1 MFRPDPAYLVSS
13 LCFSRLSCK
22 VGSSVGT
29 ATRAFLAGLVAA
41 RRCERREAGWMVAG
55 ACVVLAEAGE
65 PELLN
70 SALAT
75 IMMASPAS
83 TSAEITLVRLSA
95 PIFNYAPVLK

>member
-1 MFRPDPAYLVSS
+1 
-13 LCFSRLSCK
+13 
-22 VGSSVGT
+22 
-29 ATRAFLAGLVAA
+29 LAD
-41 RRCERREAGWMVAG
+41 
-55 ACVVLAEAGE
+55 AGE